1 MKSDVI
7 IIGSELDAFVA
18 SIRLNELGFSTRIFS
33 NGKGSL
39 LYSLGNIKILDL
51 IDKNIKKNSPYS
63 HFHKLNLNH
72 PYNIIGKENVKKS
85 IDWFFGLDVFNR
97 LKFDQYDYNINTLSP
112 IGLKISCVGLYYK
125 QICFNDL
132 ENQEVSIVEF
142 ENYKDFHSELIAKSI
157 KKFTKSIEIV
167 KIKQPDI
174 SKNSDSSALAISFDN
189 LENPENYFNNL
200 KKRLKKNSS
209 IVIFPAVMGVNKYIK
224 VIQTAEKILNK
235 KCVEAPTLP
244 PSIPAIRLNL
254 DLEKEAMQHN
264 NLHKNSIIS
273 KAKIE
278 NKKCLFVKDNF
289 DRTFTADTFI
299 VSNGGILM
307 GGLKVYSNGDI
318 KEKIFNPKIQN
329 NNHLLKEKT
338 SLSLN
343 ALQTSGVVTNK
354 KLNPFSDN
362 NSIIKN
368 IFYTGRN
375 LANWNPS
382 TEFSGEGVSIASG
395 WYTANNIAEYMDNN

>member
-1 MKSDVI
+1 MKI
-7 IIGSELDAFVA
+7 
-18 SIRLNELGFSTRIFS
+18 
-33 NGKGSL
+33 
-39 LYSLGNIKILDL
+39 
-51 IDKNIKKNSPYS
+51 
-63 HFHKLNLNH
+63 
-72 PYNIIGKENVKKS
+72 
-85 IDWFFGLDVFNR
+85 
-97 LKFDQYDYNINTLSP
+97 
-112 IGLKISCVGLYYK
+112 
-125 QICFNDL
+125 
-132 ENQEVSIVEF
+132 
-142 ENYKDFHSELIAKSI
+142 
-157 KKFTKSIEIV
+157 
-167 KIKQPDI
+167 
-174 SKNSDSSALAISFDN
+174 
-189 LENPENYFNNL
+189 
-200 KKRLKKNSS
+200 
-209 IVIFPAVMGVNKYIK
+209 
-224 VIQTAEKILNK
+224 AEKILNK

-254 DLEKEAMQHN
+254 DLEKELMKHN
-264 NLHKNSIIS
+264 NLHKGSIIS
-273 KAKIE
+273 KSKIE
-278 NKKCLFVKDNF
+278 NNKCLSLTDNF
-289 DRTFTADTFI
+289 ERTFKADTFI

-307 GGLKVYSNGDI
+307 GGLKVCSNGKI
-318 KEKIFNPKIQN
+318 IEKIFNPKIQN